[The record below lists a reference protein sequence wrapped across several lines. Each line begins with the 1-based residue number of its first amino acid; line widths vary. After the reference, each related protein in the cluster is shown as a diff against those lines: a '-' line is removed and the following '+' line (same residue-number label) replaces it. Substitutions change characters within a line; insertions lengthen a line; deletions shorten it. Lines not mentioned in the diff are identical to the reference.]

1 MSNVKK
7 GLAAL
12 KQHQEEQK
20 AKEEARNRPK
30 ADWFSSVFPKKLG
43 DEVVV
48 RFLQELDPEA
58 RGYSDE
64 RGLGFIAVEHQAPG
78 PEGYKRRA
86 LCTAD
91 SEGQCYACER
101 HNLDYK
107 EGWRQRQN
115 LYINVLVKVD
125 GESKVFVLSRNAN
138 SSFAEQLIQEAV
150 DEGSITDANYRI
162 TKTGSGTQTNWL
174 LKRLK
179 GDPMDDGGAEVFNLD
194 ETALREVPYEKQA
207 DYYGAVYNGGGSSG
221 GDSEATASASTGNVD
236 EEW

>member
-12 KQHQEEQK
+12 KAHQEEQK
-20 AKEEARNRPK
+20 AKQEAANRPK
-30 ADWFSSVFPKKLG
+30 AEWFSSVFPKKLG

-58 RGYSDE
+58 RNYSDE

-91 SEGQCYACER
+91 AEGQCYACER

-115 LYINVLVKVD
+115 LYINVLVTVD

-179 GDPMDDGGAEVFNLD
+179 GDPMDDSGAEVYNLD
-194 ETALREVPYEKQA
+194 ETALRDITYDKQA
-207 DYYGAVYNGGGSSG
+207 DYYGAVYSGAGAAGS
-221 GDSEATASASTGNVD
+221 DEAPASSSANAD